1 MPTIPFPDR
10 DRRDDDTE
18 VADYPTLT
26 AVADDLWQTT
36 ADALSVTVIGTGGN
50 VGAVEVT
57 TDADYSVPATYY
69 APDGR
74 TGHGWACWQESP
86 DGTFGDDLVGYG
98 PTPRAAR
105 CDLRDRRVRRLTI
118 GERGTY

>member
-1 MPTIPFPDR
+1 MPTYPRTDR
-10 DRRDDDTE
+10 DRSADAE
-18 VADYPTLT
+18 HVADLAMLT

-50 VGAVEVT
+50 VGAVEVA
-57 TDADYSVPATYY
+57 TDANYSGPATYY